1 MTSQNPAPEEPK
13 RKTIFSRRMPAKYL
27 FIAGGF
33 ILFWPV
39 AMMLMSMFNGM
50 YGAIDQTRF
59 PEVDAALRE
68 TLKDAGENTPNNMK
82 GVLLSQAI
90 YHQLERELNSTFGW
104 SVNDILPT
112 RWLDNRASRQ
122 QGVIFATRM
131 LERFF
136 STRLSKHGAMGVEN
150 EDLKNAREKRLVY
163 SEDIWGFFHSSTESE
178 YETGIKLMK
187 KYEEDLKK
195 DAAVFNLRTD
205 DMYDLLTYITSREFL
220 DQPMGLLIQ
229 SGENVSLSEWDDHV
243 YYAQG
248 AMLVVRDFLHA
259 LVTLYPWIVQK
270 GGEVN
275 LNEAFSAMDKICSFD
290 PIIIWE
296 GSHDSMLADHR
307 GKIARYYVTV
317 ITRINDV
324 AQSISR

>member
-1 MTSQNPAPEEPK
+1 MNAQTPTPESPK
-13 RKTIFSRRMPAKYL
+13 KRTIFTRRVPARFL

-33 ILFWPV
+33 ILFWPLALMV
-39 AMMLMSMFNGM
+39 MSMINGM
-50 YGAIDQTRF
+50 YSGLDETQFPDIDASLT
-59 PEVDAALRE
+59 E
-68 TLKDAGENTPNNMK
+68 TLKGASEDTPNNEK
-82 GVLLSQAI
+82 GVILSQAI
-90 YHQLERELNSTFGW
+90 YHQLEREMNSSFGW

-112 RWLDNRASRQ
+112 RWLDNRNSRQ
-122 QGVIFATRM
+122 KGVIFATRM

-136 STRLSKHGAMGVEN
+136 STRLSKYGAMGVEN

-178 YETGIKLMK
+178 YETGINLIK
-187 KYEEDLKK
+187 KYEKDLQQN
-195 DAAVFNLRTD
+195 AAVFNLRTD

-229 SGENVSLSEWDDHV
+229 PGENVSFSEWDDNV

-248 AMLVVRDFLHA
+248 AMLVVRDFMRA
-259 LVTLYPWIVQK
+259 LVALYPWIVQK
-270 GGEVN
+270 GGAEN
-275 LNEAFSAMDKICSFD
+275 LQEAFTAMNRICSFD
-290 PIIIWE
+290 PIVIWE

-317 ITRINDV
+317 ITRMNDV